1 MQTKPI
7 GQIHVYTGNGKGKTT
22 AGLGLAIRALG
33 NGKKVGLI
41 YFDKGGSFYNERN
54 VLTELKKI
62 YPTQLDFQA
71 FGTQRMV
78 TGQGFRFENLPE
90 DFAETKKALA
100 QAGIWLR
107 NDFDVLIL
115 DEFNTLV
122 KTGLAKTKELTD
134 AIKNKAPKM
143 ELILTGRYCPQE
155 ILELA
160 DLITEMTEVKHYVYQ
175 GIAAR
180 PGIDY

>member
-1 MQTKPI
+1 MQKDPQ

-33 NGKKVGLI
+33 SGKKVGII
-41 YFDKGGSFYNERN
+41 YFDKGGDFYNERK
-54 VLTELKKI
+54 VLTKLKEL
-62 YPTQLDFQA
+62 YPDNLNFLA

-78 TGQGFRFENLPE
+78 KGKGFRFENLPE
-90 DFAETKKALA
+90 DFTEIKKALE
-100 QAGIWLR
+100 QASMWLR
-107 NDFDVLIL
+107 EDFDVLVL

-122 KTGLAKTKELTD
+122 KTGLAKIKELTD
-134 AIKNKAPKM
+134 TIKNKASRM
-143 ELILTGRYCPQE
+143 ELVLTGRYCPDE
-155 ILELA
+155 ILALA
-160 DLITEMTEVKHYVYQ
+160 DLISEINEVKHYVYR

>member
-1 MQTKPI
+1 MQKNPQ

-33 NGKKVGLI
+33 NGKKVGII
-41 YFDKGGSFYNERN
+41 YFDKGGDFYNERKI
-54 VLTELKKI
+54 LAKLKEL
-62 YPTQLDFQA
+62 YPEQLDFQA

-78 TGQGFRFENLPE
+78 AGKGFRFDNLPE
-90 DFAETKKALA
+90 DFSEAQRGLE
-100 QAGIWLR
+100 QAGVWLR
-107 NDFDVLIL
+107 ADFDVIIL

-122 KTGLAKTKELTD
+122 KTGLAKVKDLTD
-134 AIKNKAPKM
+134 TIKNKAPRI
-143 ELILTGRYCPQE
+143 ELVLTGRYCPPE
-155 ILELA
+155 VLALA
-160 DLITEMTEVKHYVYQ
+160 DLISEINEVKHYVYR